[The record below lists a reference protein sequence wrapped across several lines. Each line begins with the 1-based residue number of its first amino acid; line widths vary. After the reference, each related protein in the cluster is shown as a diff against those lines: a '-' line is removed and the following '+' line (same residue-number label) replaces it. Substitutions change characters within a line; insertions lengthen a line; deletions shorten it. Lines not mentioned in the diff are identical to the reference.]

1 MHFIKNDE
9 NLFYFQQQQREAA
22 AAAAAQAAAAAAA
35 EAARK
40 AAKPGAIIE
49 SMHHLGQGVYSG
61 TFSGRFRGHVMRISL
76 LYLMPFV
83 VVQSTLFYPQN

>member
-1 MHFIKNDE
+1 MLKIY
-9 NLFYFQQQQREAA
+9 FYFQQQQREAA
-22 AAAAAQAAAAAAA
+22 AAAAAQAAAAAA

-76 LYLMPFV
+76 LYLMRFF
-83 VVQSTLFYPQN
+83 VVQSTLLYPQN